1 MEERILPMK
10 SSAWYAFGL
19 VVLFV
24 GVGLFMLLG
33 KSPSATPDVIDTTDS
48 VQSVTLSIRNY
59 NYYPDTVRVTA
70 GKTVRVYL
78 DSSVRGCYR
87 YFTVPEF
94 NIAKNI
100 PTERDY
106 VEFTPTKKGTYPFMC
121 GMGMGRG
128 TFVVE

>member
-19 VVLFV
+19 VVLFI
-24 GVGLFMLLG
+24 GVGLFMLVG
-33 KSPSATPDVIDTTDS
+33 KETTNAPTTPENDEG
-48 VQSVTLSIRNY
+48 VQVVTLSMRNY
-59 NYYPDTVRVTA
+59 NYYPNTVKVAVGTP
-70 GKTVRVYL
+70 VRVYL

-87 YFTVPEF
+87 YFTVPDF
-94 NIAKNI
+94 RVAKNL
-100 PTERDY
+100 PTPNEY
-106 VEFTPTKKGTYPFMC
+106 IEFTPTEKGTYSFMC